1 MTTLTISRDI
11 ENEINLTEDAW
22 LIVTDGEVVAIC
34 PGRDEARKMKAECK
48 MTGKIIEAAKCE
60 FEVVDLAEPTSTEL
74 PDETISPE
82 DEAEVAARLEAEEV
96 IVLTKCESSD
106 DNAAAVLLGDDIVTG
121 KQIGRAHV

>member
-60 FEVVDLAEPTSTEL
+60 FEIIATEEETEVQETETPTLT
-74 PDETISPE
+74 
-82 DEAEVAARLEAEEV
+82 AAP
-96 IVLTKCESSD
+96 VLTDPMRAKVCPKCGSEELY
-106 DNAAAVLLGDDIVTG
+106 V
-121 KQIGRAHV
+121 GRNNRLS